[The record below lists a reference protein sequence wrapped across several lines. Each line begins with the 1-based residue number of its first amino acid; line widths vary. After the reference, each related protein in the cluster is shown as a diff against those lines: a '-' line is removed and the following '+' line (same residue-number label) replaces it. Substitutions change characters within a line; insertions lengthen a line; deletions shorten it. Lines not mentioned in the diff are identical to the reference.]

1 MNNYT
6 RSKEQDHNLGLY
18 TEEELK
24 AEDPVLNKIE
34 EEEEDILDEEKLKE
48 EVLSFPTNCPECN
61 APAETK
67 MKLTS
72 IPYFKEVVIMATVCD
87 VCGAK
92 TNEVKAG
99 GGIDLIGKKLI
110 LRVTDPADMSRDV
123 FKSETCSITITIP
136 ELEFEMCG
144 QTIGSMFTTI
154 EGLMNNVENIM
165 QNSLV

>member
-1 MNNYT
+1 MPWPVNNYT
-6 RSKEQDHNLGLY
+6 KSKEQDYSLGLY
-18 TEEELK
+18 TKELK
-24 AEDPVLNKIE
+24 AEEPVLNKIE
-34 EEEEDILDEEKLKE
+34 EEDIVDEEKLKE

-67 MKLTS
+67 MKVTS
-72 IPYFKEVVIMATVCD
+72 IPYFKEVVIMVTVCD

-92 TNEVKAG
+92 TSEVKA
-99 GGIDLIGKKLI
+99 GKKLI

-165 QNSLV
+165 KNSLV